1 MQLSQITLGVL
12 LLTLPACGGDGAE
25 APTASASLP
34 ESYFSATVHADPLDV
49 VDLREA
55 SSVGSEVTVQGKVRD
70 LFESAAFTLADHSLV
85 SCADMGDDDHC
96 KTPWDYC
103 CEDPDALVA
112 GTVVVEFREGER
124 VRKPGQSLSRRRHG
138 RADGRQ
144 RRQSLRDRL
153 LSAHRETVTKKARVS
168 TEARC
173 RALG

>member
-34 ESYFSATVHADPLDV
+34 ESYFSATVNADPLDV

-124 VRKPGQSLSRRRHG
+124 VRKEKVRGFHGLDNLSRVVVTG
-138 RADGRQ
+138 ELTEDSVGNLSVIAS
-144 RRQSLRDRL
+144 SL
-153 LSAHRETVTKKARVS
+153 HIEKP
-168 TEARC
+168 
-173 RALG
+173 